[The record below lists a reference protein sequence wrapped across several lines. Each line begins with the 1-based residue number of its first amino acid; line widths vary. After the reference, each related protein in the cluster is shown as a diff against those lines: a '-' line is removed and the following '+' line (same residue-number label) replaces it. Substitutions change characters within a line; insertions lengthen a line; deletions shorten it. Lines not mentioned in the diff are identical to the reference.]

1 MEEESKVYFFFYP
14 HVFFLKKLKFIFIFS
29 VRPGIRPGC
38 FRRSAKKDTNEN
50 EKVERRTGKEASVG
64 LILAVE
70 SSVQ

>member
-1 MEEESKVYFFFYP
+1 MEEESKVYFFLSSCL
-14 HVFFLKKLKFIFIFS
+14 FFKKLKFIFIFS